1 MAYGNGDIPCRAN
14 FVSYHYHSYSSSSAM
29 LTWHFALRKYR
40 ASARVFAPGQRLSS
54 WDLGCPRPT
63 VAPGVDFVQASLSW
77 LSACCTRPEARIAG
91 VLTAFEVKMV
101 VAKVRIRVGTGDRT
115 LGIRFRLFVTCRCD
129 RSYHKPAPS
138 FHVLS
143 ELHTHVH
150 ARRLAIKDKNL
161 LRGRT

>member
-1 MAYGNGDIPCRAN
+1 
-14 FVSYHYHSYSSSSAM
+14 M

-91 VLTAFEVKMV
+91 VLTAFELRCENGGRKSENQ
-101 VAKVRIRVGTGDRT
+101 VGTGDRT
-115 LGIRFRLFVTCRCD
+115 LGIRFRLFVTCRRD
-129 RSYHKPAPS
+129 RSHHKPAPS